1 MFDSLI
7 SASFR
12 LKIRSA
18 DPISLFISGV
28 IHGQE
33 PVFVNRVM
41 LDHTAIDLVLLTLGE
56 RIVEMFVIVRIMLF
70 ATARME
76 HVLVLLGI
84 LVKSKT
90 NRIFFFTQNTSA

>member
-1 MFDSLI
+1 MT
-7 SASFR
+7 
-12 LKIRSA
+12 LKIGNA
-18 DPISLFISGV
+18 DPTFLFISGV
-28 IHGQE
+28 IHGRE

-70 ATARME
+70 AMARME

-90 NRIFFFTQNTSA
+90 NRIFLFTQNTSA